1 MKTVLIPISRR
12 LAAVMFLA
20 ALVPG
25 CAVYAPPGGV
35 AVGPGYYPY
44 AYPAYS
50 VAPPVVVVP
59 QFRFDYR
66 YRHYR

>member
-1 MKTVLIPISRR
+1 MKTVLKPISRR

-44 AYPAYS
+44 AYP

-66 YRHYR
+66 YRRYR